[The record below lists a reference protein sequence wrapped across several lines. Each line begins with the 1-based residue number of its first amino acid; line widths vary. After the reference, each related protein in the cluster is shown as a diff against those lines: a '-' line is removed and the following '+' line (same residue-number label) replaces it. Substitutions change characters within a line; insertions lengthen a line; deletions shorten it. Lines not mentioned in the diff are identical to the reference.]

1 MKIVVAGSQSSWE
14 ELKGNNKNIEWV
26 KVENVT
32 GFNSH
37 KDASAFFNLDNNAAK
52 TDYPAELAVLFINS
66 VITPLKEIQQNKNM
80 IRINAWKGFLN
91 RSTWEISGTFNPV
104 IENILDAI
112 GKKAIPVSDEPGFIS
127 ARILA
132 MIINEA
138 YFAKGENV
146 STEAEIDIAMRL
158 GTNYPK
164 GPFEWAV
171 EIGKENIY
179 LLLDKLK
186 DSDKRYM
193 PAPLLEKESAV
204 NL

>member
-14 ELKGNNKNIEWV
+14 ELKGDNKNIEWI
-26 KVENVT
+26 KVENVA

-37 KDASAFFNLDNNAAK
+37 KDADAFFNLDNNAAK
-52 TDYPAELAVLFINS
+52 ADYPAGLAVLFINS
-66 VITPLKEIQQNKNM
+66 VITPLKEMQQYENM

-91 RSTWEISGTFNPV
+91 RSTWEVAGTLNPS
-104 IENILDAI
+104 IEKILDAI
-112 GKKAIPVSDEPGFIS
+112 GKKATPVADEPGFIS

-138 YFAKGENV
+138 YFAKGEDV
-146 STEAEIDIAMRL
+146 STESEIDIAMRL

-164 GPFEWAV
+164 GPFEWAG

-179 LLLDKLK
+179 SLLDKLK

-193 PAPLLEKESAV
+193 PAPLLEKESFV
-204 NL
+204 L